1 MMTVLSLTLP
11 VALGILMAAA
21 LLPRTWLLVIPIGA
35 GIGCGLASCI
45 FFLLYSAGFVTMTGV
60 LSVEALITAGS
71 LYLFLTRRTVA
82 TGGPPFAWN
91 SILRLGACA
100 IISLMVLAWSET
112 TTANPYGEWDA
123 SAIWNLRAQ
132 FLTSKATM
140 PHAVSK
146 DLAGHPD
153 YPLLTSALIA
163 HAWTMQGAQ
172 SAEAPAAVGLLFV
185 LMTPLLLVGSLGLLR
200 SESSGWLAACILAGS
215 EIYQSQTA
223 SQYADIPLAF
233 YMLASAALLAHAA
246 QSEWAS
252 PAVLLAGLMAG
263 FASWTKNEGMIFAV
277 AAFALVGWRN
287 ARSLAPFVAGMLPGA
302 ATTAWFKVA
311 YAPGVESLLAPD
323 ALSKLLVPD
332 RWVQLLSSFLQ
343 NLWDLG
349 FPWAQPLLLIAV
361 LGYLLKLEDKA
372 EIKRIAWLGVL
383 PLAMLAAYFGVYLMT
398 AADLKW
404 HLETSNQRLFV
415 QVWPLS
421 LLCVFLVLR
430 APVTIAKPAEGKL
443 ARRVQ

>member
-1 MMTVLSLTLP
+1 MMAVLSLLLP
-11 VALGILMAAA
+11 VAMGILIAAA

-35 GIGCGLASCI
+35 GIGCGIASCL
-45 FFLLYSAGFVTMTGV
+45 FFALYPAGFATMTGV
-60 LSVEALITAGS
+60 LIVEALIAAGS
-71 LYLFLTRRTVA
+71 LFLFLNRKTIPKPASST
-82 TGGPPFAWN
+82 FAWN
-91 SILRLGACA
+91 SMLRLAACA
-100 IISLMVLAWSET
+100 TISLMVLAWSET

-172 SAEAPAAVGLLFV
+172 SAEAPAAIGLLFA

-200 SESSGWLAACILAGS
+200 SESSGWLAVCILAGS

-233 YMLASAALLAHAA
+233 YMLAAAALLAHAEGTA
-246 QSEWAS
+246 W
-252 PAVLLAGLMAG
+252 PLPGVLLAGLMTG
-263 FASWTKNEGMIFAV
+263 FAAWTKNEGMIFAV
-277 AAFALVGWRN
+277 AATLLVAWRST
-287 ARSLAPFVAGMLPGA
+287 RSLPAFAAGMLPGA
-302 ATTAWFKVA
+302 GVTAWFKISFS
-311 YAPGVESLLAPD
+311 PGVESLIAAD
-323 ALSKLLVPD
+323 AFTKLMAFD
-332 RWVQLLSSFLQ
+332 RWLQVIGSFAK
-343 NLWDLG
+343 NLWELG

-361 LGYLLKLEDKA
+361 LSWFLKLAPECRK
-372 EIKRIAWLGVL
+372 IAWLAAL
-383 PLAMLAAYFGVYLMT
+383 PVVMLAAYFAVYLMT

-421 LLCVFLVLR
+421 LLCIFLMLR
-430 APVTIAKPAEGKL
+430 PPVTAAKPS
-443 ARRVQ
+443 